1 MVYFELD
8 VLKANGINTVEIIA
22 TGAGE
27 KSTYKVELDVVN
39 PNPITSKI
47 IDKTIEGKQNQTIRF

>member
-8 VLKANGINTVEIIA
+8 VLDGKGINEVEVIA

-39 PNPITSKI
+39 PNPITSKVV
-47 IDKTIEGKQNQTIRF
+47 DSSVEAKQVETA